1 MKNELYL
8 ETHTTKEDFEK
19 SFILKVSLESLI
31 TYCVYKYCDPYNIK
45 LYFVHTTDS
54 DDKELLS
61 LKADCYCF
69 DFIDVKN
76 VAWQVASC
84 LFPVVLFDDTIITG
98 LCAVSRYICKHRSS
112 ASSPYENDGLLGFR
126 KGCLQAPN
134 EVSIWTKF
142 CEVDL
147 IKTVKKLL
155 IEENLKEIPKNL
167 MRFENH
173 LNKPVK
179 LHNMFKVARE
189 LKKVSTK
196 HNENS
201 KVAQSVKPS
210 VEVKKISDGTKTP
223 KQRKWKSNKNKQSDV
238 NNSLNIEELGLKHQ
252 FAEGPFLTL
261 ADLVLVPSYYIIIEK
276 IGKDMFE
283 VLFPLSYQWF
293 LKIRNIKEIVNFDFL
308 LQKINALSLPL
319 MKHLEIP
326 KIEDVSLYKSD
337 PKRHNPKKRLFT
349 KTEDIEKALD
359 SVQDGME
366 LNVSSLEFDKAV
378 DWNKVPDGAN
388 PAAGHLPVERVI
400 RKSQQLENLCQ
411 VVISMAKEGDL
422 IVDFCS
428 GSGHLGIL
436 LAYLLPKCTIILL
449 ENKERSLLKA
459 KNRVHNLGLTNVNFF
474 QCNLDFVIGKFD
486 IGIALHACGIASDL
500 VLDKCL
506 KANAK
511 FVLCPCC
518 YGSLHAT
525 DRLTYPRSSKF
536 MSMTIDQ
543 YLCIGHTADQT
554 HKEHP
559 LTVRGERCMAIIDSD
574 RARLAEEYG
583 YKVTISRLKPLSCT
597 EKNNLLVGV
606 PGNNNRI
613 K

>member
-8 ETHTTKEDFEK
+8 ETYTTKEDFEK
-19 SFILKVSLESLI
+19 SFMLKVSLESLI
-31 TYCVYKYCDPYNIK
+31 TYCVYKYCVPYNVK
-45 LYFVHTTDS
+45 LYFVHTTDR
-54 DDKELLS
+54 DDKELLY
-61 LKADCYCF
+61 LKADCL
-69 DFIDVKN
+69 DFIHKKN

-84 LFPVVLFDDTIITG
+84 LFPVALFDDRIITG
-98 LCAVSRYICKHRSS
+98 LCAVSRHICLYRSS
-112 ASSPYENDGLLGFR
+112 AYSPHENDDGLLSFR

-147 IKTVKKLL
+147 TKTVKKLL
-155 IEENLKEIPKNL
+155 SEENLKEIPKTL

-189 LKKVSTK
+189 LKKVSIK
-196 HNENS
+196 DSENI
-201 KVAQSVKPS
+201 KVTQSVKPS
-210 VEVKKISDGTKTP
+210 VEVKKIQQSTKTP
-223 KQRKWKSNKNKQSDV
+223 KQRKWKSNKNKKSDV
-238 NNSLNIEELGLKHQ
+238 NSSLNIEELGLKHQ

-261 ADLVLVPSYYIIIEK
+261 ADLVLLPSYYIIVKK
-276 IGKDMFE
+276 IGKEMFE
-283 VLFPLSYQWF
+283 VLFPSSYQWF
-293 LKIRNIKEIVNFDFL
+293 LKITNLKEIVNFDFL
-308 LQKINALSLPL
+308 LQTINALPLPL
-319 MKHLEIP
+319 MKSLEIP

-349 KTEDIEKALD
+349 KPEDIEKALD
-359 SVQDGME
+359 SVQDGMQ
-366 LNVSSLEFDKAV
+366 LNVSSLEYDKAV

-388 PAAGHLPVERVI
+388 PAAGHLPDERVI

-411 VVISMAKEGDL
+411 AVLTMAKDGDL

-449 ENKERSLLKA
+449 ENKEQSLLRA
-459 KNRVHNLGLTNVNFF
+459 RDRVHNMGLTNVYFF
-474 QCNLDFVIGKFD
+474 QCNLDFFIGRFD

-525 DRLTYPRSSKF
+525 DRLIYPRSSKF
-536 MSMTIDQ
+536 KSMTIDQ

-583 YKVTISRLKPLSCT
+583 YKVTLSRLKPLSCT
-597 EKNNLLVGV
+597 DKNNLLIGV
-606 PGNNNRI
+606 PG
-613 K
+613 